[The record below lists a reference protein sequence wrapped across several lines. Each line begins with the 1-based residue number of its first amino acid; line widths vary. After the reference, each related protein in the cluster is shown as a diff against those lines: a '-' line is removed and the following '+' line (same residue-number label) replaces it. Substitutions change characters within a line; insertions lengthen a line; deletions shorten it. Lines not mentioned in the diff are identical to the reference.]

1 MMGNEEYSRFV
12 KHLFMIT
19 FRVVWSVVSVGV
31 LGRCR
36 RHTDNVSR
44 RWAAGAVPS
53 KPLVQVKVTVADT
66 SARRFNRQT
75 HERVRDPEEGAMRQ
89 AGHDGQFSCCS

>member
-19 FRVVWSVVSVGV
+19 FRVTVISVGV
-31 LGRCR
+31 LGSCR
-36 RHTDNVSR
+36 RHTDNVSPG
-44 RWAAGAVPS
+44 WAAGAVPS
-53 KPLVQVKVTVADT
+53 KPLVQVKVTVVDT
-66 SARRFNRQT
+66 SASRFNRQT